1 MLFLKIRSRIAGTL
15 YLMKI
20 GIEKFIRGFYTE
32 QHQLTSTTYFDRY
45 PDLFNEVKHI
55 SGAHDAAINILS
67 FGCSTGEECFTLR
80 TYFPKAKII
89 GVDINESNLRKARKG
104 NKDVNIHFLISNTH
118 TISVNGKYN
127 IIFLL
132 SVLCR
137 WEDTRDLE
145 NCEKVYPFKKF
156 EETVGSLVSQLLT
169 GGLLVIY
176 NSNFRFED
184 SKYFK
189 DFEIMETPTVADSG
203 FVTKFD
209 SENKRISSLHRT
221 CIYRRVR

>member
-15 YLMKI
+15 YLTKVA
-20 GIEKFIRGFYTE
+20 IEKFIRGLYTQ

-45 PDLFNEVKHI
+45 PELFNEIKHI
-55 SGAHDAAINILS
+55 SGAHDGAINILS

-80 TYFPKAKII
+80 VYFPKAKII
-89 GVDINESNLRKARKG
+89 GVDINEGNLRKARER
-104 NKDVNIHFLISNTH
+104 NEDANIHFLRSDTR
-118 TISVNGKYN
+118 TISLNGKYN
-127 IIFLL
+127 IILLL

-145 NCEKVYPFKKF
+145 SCEKIYPFKKF
-156 EETVGSLVSQLLT
+156 EETVGSLVSQLLM

-184 SKYFK
+184 STHFK
-189 DFEIMETPTVADSG
+189 DFEIVETPTVADSG

-209 SENKRISSLHRT
+209 SKNNRIRTLHRT
-221 CIYRRVR
+221 CIYRKVR